1 MNYLKLSLAV
11 ILIGLVSNSIF
22 GQRTLPDIDVRT
34 LEGQNV
40 SIKQHGENEKIT
52 FVTFWATWC
61 VPCRRELDAIADLY
75 PDWQEEFGMEVVA
88 ISIDDTRGMARVRP
102 MVEQNGWD
110 FIIYTDTNQDLKQ
123 ALNFQTIPQSFLVDS
138 KGNIVYSH
146 SGYTPGD
153 EYEIEEKMRE
163 LIGK

>member
-11 ILIGLVSNSIF
+11 ILIGLISNSMF

-75 PDWQEEFGMEVVA
+75 PDWQEEFDMEVVA

-123 ALNFQTIPQSFLVDS
+123 ALNFQTIPQSFLVDR

-146 SGYTPGD
+146 TGYSPGD
-153 EYEIEEKMRE
+153 EIEIEEKMRE
-163 LIGK
+163 LMEQ

>member
-1 MNYLKLSLAV
+1 MNYLKLSIAV
-11 ILIGLVSNSIF
+11 ILIGFASNSMF

-34 LEGQNV
+34 LEGQSK
-40 SIKQHGENEKIT
+40 SIKAHGENEKIT

-123 ALNFQTIPQSFLVDS
+123 ALNFQTIPQSFLVDK

-146 SGYTPGD
+146 TGYSPGD
-153 EYEIEEKMRE
+153 EIEIEEKMRE
-163 LIGK
+163 LMKQ